1 MWNWIEPISCD
12 LFEGYWNIVDEGKLL
27 NTDEAMYA
35 KWCNEKY
42 NLECEGMKHKESGR
56 EHGIVRW
63 VSPTGIICEAS
74 YKDGKQHGL
83 CRWIKK
89 SSVYVSLCKDDEV
102 LAKFA
107 FNLEFTELFRDDD
120 KGLLS
125 DLTAVDFIP
134 D

>member
-1 MWNWIEPISCD
+1 MWKWIEPISCD

-27 NTDEAMYA
+27 NTDEAIYA

-63 VSPTGIICEAS
+63 VSPTGIICEAC

-102 LAKFA
+102 LAKFVGREWIYENA
-107 FNLEFTELFRDDD
+107 NSIYFCLIVLIVCAIEPID
-120 KGLLS
+120 
-125 DLTAVDFIP
+125 
-134 D
+134 